1 MDPDFLLVDM
11 RLGYQKRITFASL
24 GADRIMNVKR
34 RYTIFLT
41 SILYLVAM
49 ATHVPYSV
57 DQYNRWTKLSTSELM
72 RRGQD
77 YLQNKGWADS
87 AMVCY
92 SIVADRAQH
101 NGLDSKEMYHI
112 ARALNNIGYIYA
124 AYYYDYQKAYENV
137 KRSMELSRQYGFN
150 NNLAYVYM
158 NMASI
163 LDSRNR
169 LVSDETLSTE
179 VLDNTRLAFD
189 VAVKSGEWNV
199 AVTSIYNMLD
209 MIHDKGEAELIA
221 PDLARF
227 KGLQLSDS
235 VEMWQCTRMFCQATE
250 AFQDGQY
257 QQALNYYD
265 KMLSEAQNVTTNR
278 QQCIIKAMQQK
289 AAVLAVMHRYEEAIS
304 CLQQVKQIAIN
315 HGMQSE
321 LIDNYKAMAQ
331 VYVGMGNRQMAEQ
344 LDYKYLK
351 ARDEFI
357 HKSHAEMLE
366 KSRFLDEMSRV
377 NEQVAQIQAKHERA
391 HQLLLMVCLITAII
405 LIALLLL
412 VRSNIKQ
419 RNYIRHLYE
428 KNVQLL
434 DVKVAADQPA
444 SHAVDKQEESAP
456 KYQSQLDQES
466 KDRLFERINHVMD
479 DITIICKPDFS
490 LQQLATLVGSN
501 YKYVSQVVNERY
513 GKSFKQVLNEQRV
526 REACRIL
533 NEPNQS
539 AHLTIEAIAAN
550 LGFNSRSNFTVTFKR
565 ITGISPSDFM
575 KMAKEK

>member
-1 MDPDFLLVDM
+1 MLL
-11 RLGYQKRITFASL
+11 ASIKML
-24 GADRIMNVKR
+24 GANAYNVNQHNQWVK
-34 RYTIFLT
+34 I
-41 SILYLVAM
+41 
-49 ATHVPYSV
+49 
-57 DQYNRWTKLSTSELM
+57 STEELM

-101 NGLDSKEMYHI
+101 NGLDSKEMYQI
-112 ARALNNIGYIYA
+112 ALALNNIGYIYA

-150 NNLAYVYM
+150 NNLAYAYL

-163 LDSRNR
+163 INSRNS
-169 LVSDETLSTE
+169 LYAAEAFSSDA
-179 VLDNTRLAFD
+179 LDNTRLAFD

-209 MIHDKGEAELIA
+209 MIHDEGDFELIS

-227 KGLQLSDS
+227 KGLQLTDS

-250 AFQDGQY
+250 AFQAGQH
-257 QQALNYYD
+257 QLALNYYD
-265 KMLSEAQNVTTNR
+265 KMLSEAKNVMTNR

-304 CLQQVKQIAIN
+304 CLRQVERIALDQ
-315 HGMQSE
+315 GMQSE

-434 DVKVAADQPA
+434 DVKVTAEQPA
-444 SHAVDKQEESAP
+444 SHSVEKQEDSAP

-466 KDRLFERINHVMD
+466 KDRLFERIKDVMN
-479 DITIICKPDFS
+479 DIAIICKPDFS
-490 LQQLATLVGSN
+490 LQQLAIQVGSN
-501 YKYVSQVVNERY
+501 YKYVSQVVNESY

-533 NEPNQS
+533 NDPNQS

>member
-1 MDPDFLLVDM
+1 MFKKQLCTILIILLASVSM
-11 RLGYQKRITFASL
+11 R
-24 GADRIMNVKR
+24 GANAYNISQHNQWVK
-34 RYTIFLT
+34 I
-41 SILYLVAM
+41 
-49 ATHVPYSV
+49 
-57 DQYNRWTKLSTSELM
+57 STEDLM

-92 SIVADRAQH
+92 TIVANRAQH
-101 NGLDSKEMYHI
+101 TGLDSKEMDQI

-137 KRSMELSRQYGFN
+137 KRSMEISRQYGFD
-150 NNLAYVYM
+150 NNLAYAYI

-163 LDSRNR
+163 IDNRNR
-169 LVSDETLSTE
+169 LISDEVLSTE

-189 VAVKSGEWNV
+189 VAVKAREWNV
-199 AVTSIYNMLD
+199 AVTSVYNMLD
-209 MIHDKGEAELIA
+209 MINDKADFTLIT

-227 KGLQLSDS
+227 KNLQLTDS

-250 AFQDGQY
+250 AFQAGNY
-257 QQALNYYD
+257 PQALNYYD
-265 KMLSEAQNVTTNR
+265 QMLLKAQEVTTNR
-278 QQCIIKAMQQK
+278 QQCIIEAMQQK
-289 AAVLAVMHRYEEAIS
+289 AAVLAAMHRYDDAVAILS
-304 CLQQVKQIAIN
+304 QVEQIAIDN
-315 HGMQSE
+315 GMQSE
-321 LIDNYKAMAQ
+321 LISTYQAMAK
-331 VYVGMGNRQMAEQ
+331 VYGGMGNRQMADQ

-351 ARDEFI
+351 ARDEFV
-357 HKSHAEMLE
+357 HKSHAQMLE
-366 KSRFLDEMSRV
+366 KSRFLDEMRRV
-377 NEQVAQIQAKHERA
+377 NDQVAQIQAKHERA
-391 HQLLLMVCLITAII
+391 HQLLLMVSVIAAII
-405 LIALLLL
+405 LIALVLL

-428 KNVQLL
+428 KNVLLL

>member
-1 MDPDFLLVDM
+1 MFKKQNLVILL
-11 RLGYQKRITFASL
+11 
-24 GADRIMNVKR
+24 
-34 RYTIFLT
+34 
-41 SILYLVAM
+41 ILVLVAVTM
-49 ATHVPYSV
+49 RGANAYNVG
-57 DQYNRWTKLSTSELM
+57 QYNRMARYSTDELM

-92 SIVADRAQH
+92 SIVASRIQFKNQDNRQ
-101 NGLDSKEMYHI
+101 MYQI
-112 ARALNNIGYIYA
+112 ASALNNAGYIYA
-124 AYYYDYQKAYENV
+124 VYFYDYKKAYENV
-137 KRSMELSRQYGFN
+137 KRSMELSRQYGFDS
-150 NNLAYVYM
+150 NLAYAYI

-163 LDSRNR
+163 IVNRNR
-169 LVSDETLSTE
+169 LISDEVLTTE
-179 VLDNTRLAFD
+179 ALDNTRLAFD
-189 VAVKSGEWNV
+189 VAVKAGEWNV

-209 MIHDKGEAELIA
+209 MINDKADYSLIK

-227 KGLQLSDS
+227 KNLQVTDS
-235 VEMWQCTRMFCQATE
+235 VEMWQCTRMFCQAAE
-250 AFQDGQY
+250 AFQAGDY
-257 QQALNYYD
+257 PQALNYYD
-265 KMLSEAQNVTTNR
+265 QMLLKAQEVTTNR
-278 QQCIIKAMQQK
+278 QQCIIEAMQQK
-289 AAVLAVMHRYEEAIS
+289 AVVLDAMHRYEDAVSVLRDVER
-304 CLQQVKQIAIN
+304 IAIGN
-315 HGMQSE
+315 GMQSE
-321 LIDNYKAMAQ
+321 LISTYQAMAK
-331 VYVGMGNRQMAEQ
+331 VYANMGNRQMAEQ

>member
-1 MDPDFLLVDM
+1 MFKKQLCAILIMLLASVMM
-11 RLGYQKRITFASL
+11 R
-24 GADRIMNVKR
+24 GANAYNINQHNQWVK
-34 RYTIFLT
+34 
-41 SILYLVAM
+41 V
-49 ATHVPYSV
+49 
-57 DQYNRWTKLSTSELM
+57 STEDLM

-77 YLQNKGWADS
+77 YLQNKGWVDS
-87 AMVCY
+87 ALVCY
-92 SIVADRAQH
+92 TIVANRARRTDQ
-101 NGLDSKEMYHI
+101 DSKEMYQI

-137 KRSMELSRQYGFN
+137 KRSMELSKQYGFD
-150 NNLAYVYM
+150 NNLAYAYI

-163 LDSRNR
+163 IDNRNR
-169 LVSDETLSTE
+169 LVSDAVLTSE

-189 VAVKSGEWNV
+189 VAVKAKEWNV
-199 AVTSIYNMLD
+199 AVTSVYNMLD
-209 MIHDKGEAELIA
+209 MINDKADLSLIT

-227 KGLQLSDS
+227 KNLQLNDS

-250 AFQDGQY
+250 AFQAGHY
-257 QQALNYYD
+257 PQALNYYD
-265 KMLSEAQNVTTNR
+265 QMLLKAQEVTTNR
-278 QQCIIKAMQQK
+278 QQCIIEAMQQK
-289 AAVLAVMHRYEEAIS
+289 AAVLAVMHNYNDAVSILR
-304 CLQQVKQIAIN
+304 QVERIAIDN
-315 HGMQSE
+315 GMQSE
-321 LIDNYKAMAQ
+321 LISTYKAMAK
-331 VYVGMGNRQMAEQ
+331 VYADMGNRQMADQ

-351 ARDEFI
+351 ARDEFV
-357 HKSHAEMLE
+357 HKSHAQMLE
-366 KSRFLDEMSRV
+366 KSRFLDEMRRV
-377 NEQVAQIQAKHERA
+377 NEQVTQIQAKHERA
-391 HQLLLMVCLITAII
+391 HQLLLMVSVIAVII
-405 LIALLLL
+405 LIALVLL

-434 DVKVAADQPA
+434 DVKVAAAPA
-444 SHAVDKQEESAP
+444 PAENLPDKEHDEAPP

-466 KDRLFERINHVMD
+466 KDRLYESIKCVMD
-479 DITIICKPDFS
+479 DMAIICKPDFS

-526 REACRIL
+526 REACLIL
-533 NEPNQS
+533 NDPNQS

>member
-1 MDPDFLLVDM
+1 MKQLFAILLTLLVSVSAQGAHAYNVNQHN
-11 RLGYQKRITFASL
+11 RL
-24 GADRIMNVKR
+24 DR
-34 RYTIFLT
+34 LT
-41 SILYLVAM
+41 
-49 ATHVPYSV
+49 TE
-57 DQYNRWTKLSTSELM
+57 ELM

-87 AMVCY
+87 AIVCY
-92 SIVADRAQH
+92 TIVAGRAQR
-101 NGLDSKEMYHI
+101 NDLDSKEMYHI
-112 ARALNNIGYIYA
+112 AKALNNIGYIYA

-250 AFQDGQY
+250 AFKDGQY

-434 DVKVAADQPA
+434 DVKVADPPLAVQPI
-444 SHAVDKQEESAP
+444 DEQKESAP
-456 KYQSQLDQES
+456 KYQGLLDQES
-466 KDRLFERINHVMD
+466 KDRLFDQIKRVMD
-479 DITIICKPDFS
+479 DMSIICKPDFS
-490 LQQLATLVGSN
+490 LQQLADQVGSN
-501 YKYVSQVVNERY
+501 YKYVSQVLNECY

-526 REACRIL
+526 REACRMF
-533 NEPNQS
+533 NDTERYGN
-539 AHLTIEAIAAN
+539 LTIEAIAAN

-575 KMAKEK
+575 KMAKGK

>member
-1 MDPDFLLVDM
+1 MFKKQNLVILL
-11 RLGYQKRITFASL
+11 
-24 GADRIMNVKR
+24 
-34 RYTIFLT
+34 
-41 SILYLVAM
+41 ILVLVAVTM
-49 ATHVPYSV
+49 RGANAYNVG
-57 DQYNRWTKLSTSELM
+57 QYNRMARYSTDELM

-92 SIVADRAQH
+92 SIVASRIQFKNQDNRQ
-101 NGLDSKEMYHI
+101 MYQI
-112 ARALNNIGYIYA
+112 ASALNNAGYIYA
-124 AYYYDYQKAYENV
+124 VYFYDYQKAYENV
-137 KRSMELSRQYGFN
+137 KQSMELSRQYGFDS
-150 NNLAYVYM
+150 NLAYAYI

-163 LDSRNR
+163 IVNRNR
-169 LVSDETLSTE
+169 LISDEVLTTE
-179 VLDNTRLAFD
+179 ALDNTRLAFD
-189 VAVKSGEWNV
+189 VAVKAGEWNV

-357 HKSHAEMLE
+357 HKSHAQMLE
-366 KSRFLDEMSRV
+366 KSRFLDEMRRV
-377 NEQVAQIQAKHERA
+377 NEQVEQIQAKHERT
-391 HQLLLMVCLITAII
+391 HQLLLMMSLIAAII
-405 LIALLLL
+405 LIALVLL

-434 DVKVAADQPA
+434 NVKVADTPMTAQTGDE
-444 SHAVDKQEESAP
+444 QEESAP
-456 KYQSQLDQES
+456 KYQGLLDQES
-466 KDRLFERINHVMD
+466 KDRLFDQIKRVMD
-479 DITIICKPDFS
+479 DMSIICQPDFS
-490 LQQLATLVGSN
+490 LQSLADLVSSN
-501 YKYVSQVVNERY
+501 YKYVSQVVNEYY

-526 REACRIL
+526 REACRQL
-533 NEPNQS
+533 NDTEQFG
-539 AHLTIEAIAAN
+539 HLTIEAIAAN

-565 ITGISPSDFM
+565 ITGISPSVFL
-575 KMAKEK
+575 KMAKDKSGNSVSR

>member
-1 MDPDFLLVDM
+1 MKQLFAILLTLLVSVSAQEAHAYNVNQHNCLD
-11 RLGYQKRITFASL
+11 RLTTA
-24 GADRIMNVKR
+24 
-34 RYTIFLT
+34 
-41 SILYLVAM
+41 
-49 ATHVPYSV
+49 
-57 DQYNRWTKLSTSELM
+57 ELM
-72 RRGQD
+72 LRGQD
-77 YLQNKGWADS
+77 FLQNKGWADS

-92 SIVADRAQH
+92 SIVANRAQD
-101 NGLDSKEMYHI
+101 NNLESKEMNQI
-112 ARALNNIGYIYA
+112 ARALNNLGYIYA
-124 AYYYDYQKAYENV
+124 TYYYDFQKAYENLYE
-137 KRSMELSRQYGFN
+137 SMELSKLYGFDN
-150 NNLAYVYM
+150 TLAYSYL

-163 LDSRNR
+163 IDSRNW
-169 LVSDETLSTE
+169 LFANDALSTE
-179 VLDNTRLAFD
+179 TLDNTKLAFD
-189 VAVKSGEWNV
+189 FAVKAKEWNV

-209 MIHDKGEAELIA
+209 MIHNKADFELIA
-221 PDLARF
+221 PDLVRF
-227 KGLQLSDS
+227 KNLQLTDS
-235 VEMWQCTRMFCQATE
+235 VEMWQCTRMFCKATE
-250 AFQDGQY
+250 AFQAGQY
-257 QQALNYYD
+257 QQALNYYE
-265 KMLSEAQNVTTNR
+265 KMLGEAQEITTNR

-289 AAVLAVMHRYEEAIS
+289 AAVLAVMHHYEEAIS
-304 CLQQVKQIAIN
+304 CLQQVERIALDQ
-315 HGMQSE
+315 GMQSE
-321 LIDNYKAMAQ
+321 LIDNYRAMAQ
-331 VYVGMGNRQMAEQ
+331 VYDAMGNQKMAEQ
-344 LDYKYLK
+344 LDYKFLK

-357 HKSHAEMLE
+357 KNSHAEMVE
-366 KSRFLDEMSRV
+366 KSRFLDEMRRV
-377 NEQVAQIQAKHERA
+377 NDQVAQIQAKHERA
-391 HQLLLMVCLITAII
+391 HQLLLMMSLITAII

-434 DVKVAADQPA
+434 DVKVTAEQPA
-444 SHAVDKQEESAP
+444 SHSVEKQEDSAP

-526 REACRIL
+526 LEACRIL
-533 NEPNQS
+533 NDPNQS

>member
-1 MDPDFLLVDM
+1 MFKKQNLVILL
-11 RLGYQKRITFASL
+11 
-24 GADRIMNVKR
+24 
-34 RYTIFLT
+34 
-41 SILYLVAM
+41 ILVLVAVTM
-49 ATHVPYSV
+49 RGANAYNVG
-57 DQYNRWTKLSTSELM
+57 QYNSMARYSTDELM

-92 SIVADRAQH
+92 SIVASRIQFKNQDNRQ
-101 NGLDSKEMYHI
+101 MYQI

-137 KRSMELSRQYGFN
+137 KRSMEISRQYGFD
-150 NNLAYVYM
+150 NNLAYAYI

-163 LDSRNR
+163 IDNRNR
-169 LVSDETLSTE
+169 LISDEVLSTE

-189 VAVKSGEWNV
+189 VAVKAREWNV
-199 AVTSIYNMLD
+199 AVTSVYNMLD
-209 MIHDKGEAELIA
+209 MINDKADFTLIT

-227 KGLQLSDS
+227 KNLQLTDS

-250 AFQDGQY
+250 AFQAGNY
-257 QQALNYYD
+257 PQALNYYD
-265 KMLSEAQNVTTNR
+265 QMLLKAQEVTTNR
-278 QQCIIKAMQQK
+278 QQCIIEAMQQK

-357 HKSHAEMLE
+357 HKSHAQMLE

>member
-1 MDPDFLLVDM
+1 MLL
-11 RLGYQKRITFASL
+11 ASIKML
-24 GADRIMNVKR
+24 GANAYNVNQHNQWVK
-34 RYTIFLT
+34 I
-41 SILYLVAM
+41 
-49 ATHVPYSV
+49 
-57 DQYNRWTKLSTSELM
+57 STEELM

-101 NGLDSKEMYHI
+101 NGLDSKEMYQI
-112 ARALNNIGYIYA
+112 ALALNNIGYIYA

-150 NNLAYVYM
+150 NNLAYAYL

-163 LDSRNR
+163 INSRNS
-169 LVSDETLSTE
+169 LYAAEAFSSDA
-179 VLDNTRLAFD
+179 LDNTRLAFD

-209 MIHDKGEAELIA
+209 MIHDEGNFELIS

-227 KGLQLSDS
+227 KGLQLTDS

-250 AFQDGQY
+250 AFQAGQH
-257 QQALNYYD
+257 QLALNYYD
-265 KMLSEAQNVTTNR
+265 KMLSEAKNVMTNR

-304 CLQQVKQIAIN
+304 CLRQVERIALDQ
-315 HGMQSE
+315 GMQSE

>member
-1 MDPDFLLVDM
+1 MFKKQLCAILIILLASVSM
-11 RLGYQKRITFASL
+11 R
-24 GADRIMNVKR
+24 GANAYNISQHNQWVK
-34 RYTIFLT
+34 I
-41 SILYLVAM
+41 
-49 ATHVPYSV
+49 
-57 DQYNRWTKLSTSELM
+57 STEDLM

-92 SIVADRAQH
+92 TIVANRAQH
-101 NGLDSKEMYHI
+101 TGLDSKEMYQI

-137 KRSMELSRQYGFN
+137 KRSMEISRQYGFD
-150 NNLAYVYM
+150 NNLAYAYI

-163 LDSRNR
+163 IDNRNR
-169 LVSDETLSTE
+169 LISDEVLSTE

-189 VAVKSGEWNV
+189 VAVKAREWNV
-199 AVTSIYNMLD
+199 AVTSVYNMLD
-209 MIHDKGEAELIA
+209 MINDKADFTLIT

-227 KGLQLSDS
+227 KNLQLTDS

-250 AFQDGQY
+250 AFQAGNY
-257 QQALNYYD
+257 PQALNYYD
-265 KMLSEAQNVTTNR
+265 QMLLKAQEVTTNR
-278 QQCIIKAMQQK
+278 QQCIIEAMQQK

-357 HKSHAEMLE
+357 HKSHAQMLE
-366 KSRFLDEMSRV
+366 KSRFLDEMRRV
-377 NEQVAQIQAKHERA
+377 NDQVAQIQAKHERA
-391 HQLLLMVCLITAII
+391 HQLLLMVSVIAAII
-405 LIALLLL
+405 LIALVLL

-428 KNVQLL
+428 KNVLLL
-434 DVKVAADQPA
+434 DVRAGAAPA
-444 SHAVDKQEESAP
+444 VELPAKGHDETPP
-456 KYQSQLDQES
+456 KYQNQLDQQSKERLYES
-466 KDRLFERINHVMD
+466 IKRVMD
-479 DITIICKPDFS
+479 DMAIICKPDFS
-490 LQQLATLVGSN
+490 LQHLATLVGSN

-526 REACRIL
+526 REACIIL
-533 NEPNQS
+533 NDPNQS

>member
-1 MDPDFLLVDM
+1 MFKKQLYAILIMLL
-11 RLGYQKRITFASL
+11 ASVMML
-24 GADRIMNVKR
+24 DANAYNVNQHNQWVK
-34 RYTIFLT
+34 
-41 SILYLVAM
+41 V
-49 ATHVPYSV
+49 
-57 DQYNRWTKLSTSELM
+57 STEDLM

-77 YLQNKGWADS
+77 YLQNKGWVDS

-92 SIVADRAQH
+92 SIVANRAQD
-101 NGLDSKEMYHI
+101 NNLESKEIYQI
-112 ARALNNIGYIYA
+112 ARALNNIGYISA
-124 AYYYDYQKAYENV
+124 TYYYDFQKAYENLN
-137 KRSMELSRQYGFN
+137 KSMELSKLYGFD
-150 NNLAYVYM
+150 NNLAYSYL

-163 LDSRNR
+163 FDNRNR
-169 LVSDETLSTE
+169 LFANDALSTE
-179 VLDNTRLAFD
+179 ALDNTKLAFD
-189 VAVKSGEWNV
+189 FAVKAQEWNV
-199 AVTSIYNMLD
+199 AVTSIYNMLE
-209 MIHDKGEAELIA
+209 MIHNKTDFELIA
-221 PDLARF
+221 PDLVRF
-227 KGLQLSDS
+227 KNLQLTDS
-235 VEMWQCTRMFCQATE
+235 VEMWQCTRMFCKATE
-250 AFQDGQY
+250 AFQAGQY
-257 QQALNYYD
+257 QQALNYYE
-265 KMLSEAQNVTTNR
+265 KMLGEAQKITTNR
-278 QQCIIKAMQQK
+278 QQCVIKAMQQK
-289 AAVLAVMHRYEEAIS
+289 AAVLAVMRHYEEAIS
-304 CLQQVKQIAIN
+304 CLREVEHIALD
-315 HGMQSE
+315 HSMQSE

-366 KSRFLDEMSRV
+366 KSRFLDEMRRV
-377 NEQVAQIQAKHERA
+377 NDQVAQIQAKHERA

-434 DVKVAADQPA
+434 DVKVTAEQPA
-444 SHAVDKQEESAP
+444 SHSVEKQEDSAP

-466 KDRLFERINHVMD
+466 KDRLFERIKDVMN
-479 DITIICKPDFS
+479 DIAIICKPDFS
-490 LQQLATLVGSN
+490 LQQLAIQVGSN

-533 NEPNQS
+533 NDPNQS

-565 ITGISPSDFM
+565 ITGISPSKFL